1 MAIDQVYFKK
11 PIAKNTGPSIN
22 TVHSDFVFN
31 KRNEFSRRE
40 VGLNHPDTLS
50 FVKLNDSGDIEIMA
64 SPGVGII
71 ISSSTRSISLFAD
84 TFKIYTTE
92 DDGIRWNQYA
102 FNYAGTDFTEPFL
115 VSLKDFQ
122 KSPAYH
128 NYEEKIG
135 KIQALKNITDNNSI
149 TINTDY
155 EYDSPSIKR
164 SITLNTIDNYENFL
178 SDEHLKL
185 LQELA
190 KTKTIKF
197 IDYMKELLYNGYTF
211 NQAKVKAE
219 RDIGSVNE

>member
-1 MAIDQVYFKK
+1 MIEKKYFKK
-11 PIAKNTGPSIN
+11 PVFQETGPSIEN
-22 TVHSDFVFN
+22 LQSDYVFR

-50 FVKLNDSGDIEIMA
+50 FIKLNDSGDIEIMA

-71 ISSSTRSISLFAD
+71 ISAATRSISLFAD

-92 DDGIRWNQYA
+92 DDGIRWNKYA

-135 KIQALKNITDNNSI
+135 KIEALKNITNDNSI
-149 TINTDY
+149 TINTEY
-155 EYDSPSIKR
+155 EYKVPSIKKT
-164 SITLNTIDNYENFL
+164 ITLKTIDSYENYL
-178 SDEHLKL
+178 SEEHLKL
-185 LQELA
+185 LKELS
-190 KTKTIKF
+190 KERTVDF

-211 NQAKVKAE
+211 NQAKIKAE
-219 RDIGSVNE
+219 RDIKS